1 MTKNLNF
8 DRYFYIISSVMK
20 ALFLHFFDFAEHS
33 GISKKILAQVNAL
46 RANGVD
52 CDLCYTMIEENGNQ
66 VRICNGKTIQN
77 FGRTPLAKFIKW
89 FSYGK
94 LAKFIIDE
102 KYEILYIR
110 SFYNTTPQLVKML
123 RLVNREGV
131 KVLMEFP
138 TYPYEKELKGA
149 ELKTRL
155 IFMVNR
161 LFRSRLKQ
169 YVKKAVT
176 FSDAD
181 YIHGIKTIN
190 ISNGIDFS
198 QIKLKVR
205 SEFGDTLNLI
215 GVAEVHI
222 WHGYD
227 RVIKGLYEYNKSVRD
242 IKVRFNIVGN
252 SNTGD
257 VERLQKMVREF
268 DLSDCVQFSGYL
280 SGKELDEAF
289 DRSHFAIAS
298 LARHR
303 TGISVIKTIK
313 NREYAARGIPFIFSE
328 DDSDFNNMPYI
339 LKASPDESPIN
350 IEEIVQY
357 FSEFKLKPEEIRNTV
372 IDKLSWDIQMK
383 RVINSI

>member
-8 DRYFYIISSVMK
+8 GRYFYIIYSVMK

-33 GISKKILAQVNAL
+33 GISKKILAQVNAMK
-46 RANGVD
+46 ANGVD

-77 FGRTPLAKFIKW
+77 FGRSPLAKFIKW
-89 FSYGK
+89 FSYAK

-102 KYEILYIR
+102 KYDILYIR
-110 SFYNTTPQLVKML
+110 SFYNTTPQLIKML
-123 RLVNREGV
+123 KVVSREGV

-138 TYPYEKELKGA
+138 TYPYEKELRGA

-169 YVKKAVT
+169 YVTKAIT
-176 FSDAD
+176 FSDAT

-198 QIKLKVR
+198 QIKLKEKR
-205 SEFGDTLNLI
+205 EFDDTINLI

-227 RVIKGLYEYNKSVRD
+227 RVIKGLYEYNKSVRKTK
-242 IKVRFNIVGN
+242 INFNIVGN

-257 VERLQKMVREF
+257 VERLKEMVSE
-268 DLSDCVQFSGYL
+268 LGLIDCVQFSGYL
-280 SGKELDEAF
+280 SGDELDKAF
-289 DRSHFAIAS
+289 DNSHFAIAS

-303 TGISVIKTIK
+303 TGISVIKTLK
-313 NREYAARGIPFIFSE
+313 NREYAARGVPFIFSE
-328 DDSDFNNMPYI
+328 DDSDFNDMPYI
-339 LKASPDESPIN
+339 IKATADDSPIN
-350 IEEIVQY
+350 IEAIIQY
-357 FSEFKLKPEEIRNTV
+357 LSEFNLTPEEIRSSV
-372 IDKLSWDIQMK
+372 IDKLSWNIQMK
-383 RVINSI
+383 RVINSM